1 MWMNGCPRILWNLSL
16 VLWVDWWTVWC
27 WKKSVVPQSCPTLWD
42 PMDCS
47 LPGFSVLKIFQ
58 ARILEWVAIS
68 SSRGSS
74 RPKDRTWASCIAIRL
89 FMVWATKYNT
99 TAKQSHTWVFI
110 KKMMKKNYH
119 NVWFSWLSR
128 EVIWLMW
135 IYMDFCTFLKGVNS
149 WSWDRISNFEGR
161 DKRKS
166 VEYVCEVHIEEGHKE
181 WKPFISCWKWKC

>member
-27 WKKSVVPQSCPTLWD
+27 WKKSVVPQSCLTLWD
-42 PMDCS
+42 PMDSS

-68 SSRGSS
+68 FSRGSF

-99 TAKQSHTWVFI
+99 TAKQSHTWVVI
-110 KKMMKKNYH
+110 KKKKWWRKIIIMCGSLGCQERLSDLCGYTWTSVPFWK
-119 NVWFSWLSR
+119 VWI
-128 EVIWLMW
+128 V
-135 IYMDFCTFLKGVNS
+135 GH
-149 WSWDRISNFEGR
+149 G
-161 DKRKS
+161 
-166 VEYVCEVHIEEGHKE
+166 IE
-181 WKPFISCWKWKC
+181 

>member
-68 SSRGSS
+68 FSRGSS
-74 RPKDRTWASCIAIRL
+74 RSRDLCVLSRFSGVWL
-89 FMVWATKYNT
+89 FETLWTVAHQVPLSMDFSRQEYWNGLPFPPLGYLPDPGIEPTSPALAGGFFTGGPTGKPQRYAEWNKPD
-99 TAKQSHTWVFI
+99 TAKDKH
-110 KKMMKKNYH
+110 Y
-119 NVWFSWLSR
+119 
-128 EVIWLMW
+128 
-135 IYMDFCTFLKGVNS
+135 DFM
-149 WSWDRISNFEGR
+149 
-161 DKRKS
+161 
-166 VEYVCEVHIEEGHKE
+166 
-181 WKPFISCWKWKC
+181 